1 MNKIYIIG
9 LDVGTSGCKAVIID
23 EKGVM
28 VDSAV
33 KEYPLY
39 TPHPGWS
46 EQNPEDWW
54 HASVYSINNLLEKS
68 KINPRLI
75 KGIGLSGQ
83 MHGLVVMD
91 TEGNVLRPAILWN
104 DQRTAKQCQDIF
116 DAVGGEK
123 ELLKYTNNTM
133 LPGYTAGKILWLREH
148 EPQIYEKAQIFLN
161 PKDYIR
167 FKLTGLYATEVSD
180 ASGTGLFDVEHR
192 RWNDKLIDILDISK
206 NLLPTCYESTEVTG
220 KIMDEVAEEIGLSKG
235 LAVVGGGGDSV
246 IQTTGTGLIEEGIL
260 GTTIGTAGIVAMGL
274 NSFKFNQTGKL
285 QLFCNNAPNRWH
297 IMGVNLSAGGA
308 YQWYKN
314 NLCRYEEEQSKNTNQ
329 DVYKILDQQVDSVLP
344 GSKNLLFLPYL
355 IGERCPHPDPA
366 AKGAFIGLTLR
377 HTHADLTR
385 VVQEGVIFNM
395 RQIYQL
401 ILEMDPKLKVSE
413 IRTSGGGSISPGWR
427 QIQADIFQLP
437 VKTVSGSGEGGAYGA
452 ALVAGVGAGIW
463 ESVEEAVSL
472 LKVETETL
480 PNPDV
485 ASIYD
490 NLYEVYKGLYSELK
504 GCFDKLAVL
513 EE

>member
-1 MNKIYIIG
+1 MEKLYTIG

-54 HASVYSINNLLEKS
+54 QASVYSISNLLEKS

-91 TEGNVLRPAILWN
+91 ADGNVLRPAILWN

-116 DAVGGEK
+116 NAVGGEK

-180 ASGTGLFDVEHR
+180 ASGTGLFDVEQR
-192 RWNDKLIDILDISK
+192 IWNDKLLDILNISK
-206 NLLPTCYESTEVTG
+206 NLLPHCYESTAVTG
-220 KIMDEVAEEIGLSKG
+220 EIVDEVAEEIGLTKG
-235 LAVVGGGGDSV
+235 LPVVGGGGDSV
-246 IQTTGTGLIEEGIL
+246 IQTTGTGLIKEGIL

-314 NLCRYEEEQSKNTNQ
+314 NLCRYEEEQSKKTNQ

-355 IGERCPHPDPA
+355 IGERCPYPDPA

-377 HTHADLTR
+377 HNHADLTR
-385 VVQEGVIFNM
+385 AVQEGVIYNM

-452 ALVAGVGAGIW
+452 ALVAGVGVGIW

-504 GCFDKLAVL
+504 GSFDKLAVL